1 MQYPISGVGAA
12 QAVNSGPPRSPH
24 PQCIEKTRTALEDQL
39 IVLQGHEERLN
50 SAVGRL
56 RSLANR
62 LFGPAPE
69 AEGHASAPRPEV
81 LPLVTQLDFQ
91 GRELTPLIE
100 EIFQQIDRLER
111 L

>member
-1 MQYPISGVGAA
+1 MKYPISGEVQAA
-12 QAVNSGPPRSPH
+12 STPTPVRAPQPPP
-24 PQCIEKTRTALEDQL
+24 CIETRTALEDQL
-39 IVLQGHEERLN
+39 IVLQGHEEHLN

-56 RSLANR
+56 RSLADR
-62 LFGPAPE
+62 LFGPAAE
-69 AEGHASAPRPEV
+69 AEGHASPPRPEV

-91 GRELTPLIE
+91 GRELTPLIQ

>member
-1 MQYPISGVGAA
+1 MKYPISGAVQAA
-12 QAVNSGPPRSPH
+12 STPTLVRAPQPP
-24 PQCIEKTRTALEDQL
+24 CIETRTALEDQL
-39 IVLQGHEERLN
+39 IVLQGHEEHLN

-56 RSLANR
+56 RGLANR

-69 AEGHASAPRPEV
+69 DEGHVSPPRPEA

-91 GRELTPLIE
+91 GRELTPLIQ